1 MAVAAAWTQL
11 LEMRWRP
18 TLTFYEERTG
28 ILRCLEEDKVL
39 GAFRV
44 HTDHVDARLTKPGH
58 ALRVRHD
65 GLILELLGQDAD
77 SELGWSC
84 VTTALDRIKPED
96 IFVSSRYQHLAPL
109 DGPFGTV
116 ARVAGERFLLA
127 LDGEQ
132 IEDWALTVSLPGNA
146 AAEFG
151 IIARGE
157 AMSRLARTVGRMR
170 TDDVQDARDF
180 WRGFDFPEVA
190 LFVDSH
196 WPGGAVE
203 ADQARTAW
211 GTGLGRADGLAESL
225 CAKLSVPVGNEGV

>member
-1 MAVAAAWTQL
+1 MGRVMAVAAAWTQL

-44 HTDHVDARLTKPGH
+44 HTDHVDARLT
-58 ALRVRHD
+58 
-65 GLILELLGQDAD
+65 
-77 SELGWSC
+77 
-84 VTTALDRIKPED
+84 KPED

-170 TDDVQDARDF
+170 TDDV
-180 WRGFDFPEVA
+180 
-190 LFVDSH
+190 
-196 WPGGAVE
+196 
-203 ADQARTAW
+203 
-211 GTGLGRADGLAESL
+211 
-225 CAKLSVPVGNEGV
+225 